1 MTFPSYASQVVV
13 HGHEN
18 LLSFEANEDV
28 LRGQVVKTDSDTN
41 GRTVE
46 PADTSG
52 ELAIGVA
59 TEDASSGEQVRVA
72 CEGTTVRVVTD
83 DAVTPPSYLAVD
95 AGTNE
100 GEVTPAASGD
110 AIIGQAL
117 RDSTGTNTEAG
128 LIMRVTYGQ
137 FGD

>member
-1 MTFPSYASQVVV
+1 MAFPTYTGQVLV
-13 HGHEN
+13 HGEEN
-18 LLSFEANEDV
+18 ALSFQADESIN
-28 LRGQVVKTDSDTN
+28 RGQVVKTDSDTN

-52 ELAIGVA
+52 EVAIGVA
-59 TEDASSGEQVRVA
+59 GEDASSGEQVRVF
-72 CEGTTVRVVTD
+72 CEGATVRVSPD
-83 DAVTPPSYLAVD
+83 DSVTPPSYLAVD

-100 GEVTPAASGD
+100 GEVTTASSGD

>member
-1 MTFPSYASQVVV
+1 MTFVSYSGQVVV

-72 CEGTTVRVVTD
+72 CEGATVRVVAD

>member
-1 MTFPSYASQVVV
+1 MAFPTYAGQVVV

-28 LRGQVVKTDSDTN
+28 ARGQVVRTDSDTD

-46 PADTSG
+46 PAATSG
-52 ELAIGVA
+52 GIAIGVA
-59 TEDASSGEQVRVA
+59 AEDASSGEQVRVA
-72 CEGTTVRVVTD
+72 CEGATCRVVAD
-83 DAVTPPSYLAVD
+83 DTVTPPAYLAVD

-110 AIIGQAL
+110 ALIGQAL
-117 RDSTGTNTEAG
+117 RDSTGTNTEGG

>member
-1 MTFPSYASQVVV
+1 MTFPSYSGQVVV

-18 LLSFEANEDV
+18 LLSFEADEDV
-28 LRGQVVKTDSDTN
+28 SRGQVVKTDSDTN

-52 ELAIGVA
+52 EQALGVA
-59 TEDASSGEQVRVA
+59 AEDASSGEQVRVA
-72 CEGTTVRVVTD
+72 CEGATCRVVTD
-83 DAVTPPSYLAVD
+83 DAVTPPAYLAVD

-100 GEVTPAASGD
+100 GEVTTAGSGD

-117 RDSTGTNTEAG
+117 RDSTGTNVEAG

>member
-1 MTFPSYASQVVV
+1 MAFPSYTGQVVV

-18 LLSFEANEDV
+18 LLSFQADESIA
-28 LRGQVVKTDSDTN
+28 RGQVVKTDSDTN

-52 ELAIGVA
+52 EVAIGVA
-59 TEDASSGEQVRVA
+59 AEDASSGEQVRVA
-72 CEGTTVRVVTD
+72 CEGATVRGVAD
-83 DAVTPPSYLAVD
+83 DTVTPPSLLAVD

-100 GEVTPAASGD
+100 GEVTAAASGD
-110 AIIGQAL
+110 FVIGQAL

-128 LIMRVTYGQ
+128 IIFRVTYGLKGQ
-137 FGD
+137 